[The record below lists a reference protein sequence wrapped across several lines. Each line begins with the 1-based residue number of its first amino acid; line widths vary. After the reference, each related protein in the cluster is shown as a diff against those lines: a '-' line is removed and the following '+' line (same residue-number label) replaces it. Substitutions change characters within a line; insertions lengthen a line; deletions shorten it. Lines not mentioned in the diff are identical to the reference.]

1 MNFFRYL
8 AEVFY
13 PSTCIHCSRATSGQD
28 DLFCTECLT
37 KTVFSGFVSA
47 VKNEMTDRLV
57 SISGLINGY
66 APLIFTKESPIS
78 GLFYRIKYGNRP
90 DLAEKSGTFL
100 GHSYTTISDRATDI
114 DVITFVPIHPKKEAK
129 RGYNQSRLIAQSVG
143 KELDIPVKPFL
154 SRISNIDTQTHY
166 GRQDRLNNQEN
177 TIKCDPAIRSFHHV
191 MIIDDILTTG
201 ATLET
206 CTDAIRETAPG
217 IRVSVATLAIT
228 DNW

>member
-1 MNFFRYL
+1 MKFLKYL

-13 PSTCIHCSRATSGQD
+13 PSSCIHCGRSVSGHY
-28 DLFCTECLT
+28 DLFCAECLT
-37 KTVFSGFVSA
+37 RTVFSGFESA
-47 VKNEMTDRLV
+47 LKNEMTDRLV
-57 SISGLINGY
+57 SIRNLSNAY
-66 APLIFTKESPIS
+66 TPLIFTRESPIS

-100 GHSYTTISDRATDI
+100 SQSFKTIADRASDI
-114 DVITFVPIHPKKEAK
+114 DAITFVPIHPKKEAK
-129 RGYNQSRLIAQSVG
+129 RGYNQSRLIAESVG
-143 KELDIPVKPFL
+143 KELDIPVAPLL

-166 GRQDRLNNQEN
+166 GRQDRLKNQEN
-177 TIKCDPAIRSFHHV
+177 TIRCDDSISSFRHI

-206 CTDAIRETAPG
+206 CTDAIHKIAPG
-217 IRVSVATLAIT
+217 MKISIVTLAIT